1 MLQIP
6 IYSMIC
12 FWQNFTNVLQ
22 KMGQWP
28 SNGRKKKK
36 KKQFAFGK
44 SCIAC
49 HLSLGRGDSPTFA
62 TPLLS
67 KFATNRL

>member
-6 IYSMIC
+6 IHSMIC
-12 FWQNFTNVLQ
+12 FWQNFINVLQ

-28 SNGRKKKK
+28 SNGKKKK
-36 KKQFAFGK
+36 KIAFGK
-44 SCIAC
+44 SCVAC

-62 TPLLS
+62 IPLLS
-67 KFATNRL
+67 KFATSRL